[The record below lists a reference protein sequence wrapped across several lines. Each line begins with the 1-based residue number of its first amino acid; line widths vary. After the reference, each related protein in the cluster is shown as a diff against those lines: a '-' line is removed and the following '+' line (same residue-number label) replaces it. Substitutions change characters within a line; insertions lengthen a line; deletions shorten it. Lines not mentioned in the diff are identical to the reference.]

1 MIDEKL
7 IGKNY
12 MQVFKPNEILKIN
25 AYFMYV
31 DSIDDDSFRIFEN
44 AGLKVVRVES
54 FDLVRVDNFDLMP
67 TGDNIEQSPYRF
79 TTCRINIKNID
90 KFIACMKS
98 QYTNQL
104 LTGGNNYTEVCKAF
118 HSWLNTEKRFPE
130 FDLNNI

>member
-12 MQVFKPNEILKIN
+12 MQVFKPNELLKIN

-31 DSIDDDSFRIFEN
+31 DSKDDDSFRIFNN
-44 AGLKVVRVES
+44 AGIKVIRVES
-54 FDLVRVDNFDLMP
+54 YDLTP
-67 TGDNIEQSPYRF
+67 TGENTEQCPYRF
-79 TTCRINIKNID
+79 TTCKVNIKNID

-104 LTGGNNYTEVCKAF
+104 LTGGKNYTEICVAF
-118 HSWLNTEKRFPE
+118 HRWLNTEQRFPE
-130 FDLNNI
+130 FKLSDI

>member
-12 MQVFKPNEILKIN
+12 MQVFKPNELLKIN

-31 DSIDDDSFRIFEN
+31 DSKDDDSFRIFEN

-54 FDLVRVDNFDLMP
+54 FDLMP
-67 TGDNIEQSPYRF
+67 TGDNTEQCPYRF
-79 TTCRINIKNID
+79 TTCRTNIKNID
-90 KFIACMKS
+90 KFIVCMKS

-104 LTGGNNYTEVCKAF
+104 LKGGNDYTEVCVAF
-118 HSWLNTEKRFPE
+118 HRWLNTEKRFPE